1 MDSHIMDNLEK
12 KQMKSRTLFY
22 IAIVG
27 SICMGTFSC
36 TKLNEEFRG
45 ELEEGASNVEPGA
58 LLINAY
64 MSLNTPYQQD
74 QRWVMQEISTD
85 AAIAPTRGG
94 DWDDNGMHRA
104 IHLHTWNADNGYMN
118 NTFVSLGTAI
128 YNATNVLRYNANA
141 QQQAEARFIRALAMF
156 DMLDLYGVVPIR
168 EGASLEDFRIAPE
181 VLQPQEAIDYL
192 VRELTEIMNALPDNG
207 PARAYVANKNAAR
220 TLLMKVYL
228 NKGTFL
234 NRQAPTFEV
243 EDMNKVVAL
252 GEEITASGL
261 YALSA
266 AGKYF
271 DNFAPD
277 NDSKSTENIFTL
289 YNENG
294 VRGGNVDR
302 TWNTIAHYNM
312 RPGGWNGWCTLSD
325 YYDKFTED
333 DERRGIYYEYP
344 ADTTSNR
351 TKKFHR
357 QNVGFFAGQQYDW
370 STDKPLMARNPP
382 NAPLF
387 FTREVTIRTSG
398 ATLETAGIRPMKYAF
413 DYSVTGQRNNDW
425 VVYRYADVLLMQ
437 AEAIMRGGTGT
448 ASVAL
453 ELVNS
458 IRTKRGVAA
467 FASLTLDGLLD
478 ERARELYWEG
488 WRRQDLIR
496 FGKFLE
502 PRQEKPKSSDPKVLV
517 YAIPSQQIA
526 VNPNL
531 TQHPGY

>member
-1 MDSHIMDNLEK
+1 
-12 KQMKSRTLFY
+12 MKLRSLLY
-22 IAIVG
+22 ITIV
-27 SICMGTFSC
+27 SSLVAATYSC

-45 ELEEGASNVEPGA
+45 ELEEGTSNIDPAA
-58 LLINAY
+58 LLITAY
-64 MSLNTPYQQD
+64 NSLNTPYQQE
-74 QRWVMQEISTD
+74 QRWVMQEVSTD
-85 AAIAPTRGG
+85 AAMAPTRGG

-128 YNATNVLRYNANA
+128 YNAANVLRYNPSA
-141 QQQAEARFIRALAMF
+141 QQGAEARFIRALTMF

-168 EGASLEDFRIAPE
+168 EGASMEDFRIAPE
-181 VLQPQEAIDYL
+181 VLEPEAAIDYMVKDL
-192 VRELTEIMNALPDNG
+192 NEIMSSLPANG
-207 PARAYVANKNAAR
+207 PKQAYIANRNAAKV
-220 TLLMKVYL
+220 LLMKIYL

-234 NRQAPTFEV
+234 NRQSPTFEA
-243 EDMNKVVAL
+243 EDMNQVITLAN
-252 GEEITASGL
+252 EITATDVYDVSTT
-261 YALSA
+261 
-266 AGKYF
+266 GKYF

-277 NDSKSTENIFTL
+277 NDENSTENIYTL

-294 VRGGNVDR
+294 ERGGNVDR

-325 YYDKFTED
+325 YYDKFTAD
-333 DERRGIYYEYP
+333 DERRGIYYEYS

-351 TKKFHR
+351 TKKYHR

-370 STDKPLMARNPP
+370 TTNEPLKARNPA
-382 NAPLF
+382 NASLL

-413 DYSVTGQRNNDW
+413 DYGVVGQRNNDW

-437 AEAIMRGGTGT
+437 AEAILRGGSGT
-448 ASVAL
+448 ASDAL
-453 ELVNS
+453 DLVNS
-458 IRTKRGVAA
+458 IRINRGVTA
-467 FASLTLDGLLD
+467 FTSLTLDNLLD

-496 FGKFLE
+496 FGKFLQAW
-502 PRQEKPKSSDPKVLV
+502 QEKPASDPKVLV
-517 YAIPSQQIA
+517 YPIPSQQIA

-531 TQHPGY
+531 TQHTGY